1 MGSHIPSIE
10 QEAPHKQ
17 PRQTM
22 PVNFFGPSVYSKF
35 YKALIC
41 AVVLASPMLASAQQ
55 TSINNTACVQN
66 YNAATDANTDYF
78 PNKVDADDATY
89 FQISYHNNYK
99 LLVNSYTNETFALY
113 QCGTPQPTGL
123 ANGTKFFPVPVSNV
137 AVMETIVVP
146 YLEMLGVA
154 NSVTAV
160 GSDALISSPCFQK
173 FVQSDNIPT
182 LSDTNTTSANL
193 TLTKVD
199 VEFGAY
205 EADPTNNKSVSVS
218 ASQDPGTLNRAEWLE
233 FFAAFYNKEQLANTL
248 TAQINDNYN
257 RLKQAASGYNPKP
270 LVAWA
275 SYTAPS
281 SYNNNTASWTV
292 SNATYKVQFSQ
303 DAGGSALSGGTYSS
317 VSDFLNAI
325 TDVDVLIDET
335 FVGSDFN
342 AFLQNYNISATNE
355 NNYKFIKNKAVY
367 REDRISTTAGG
378 QDWLEAAI
386 PMADAVLEDVINAI
400 NPSAP
405 TSNYTRRWLRNIAL
419 NETIEYSSA
428 VNCTSNENDARPDAA
443 INFTSTAKFSQP
455 TYGSSSSTSG
465 AVSFTAVSSTL
476 LVTVLATIFAF
487 LQ

>member
-1 MGSHIPSIE
+1 
-10 QEAPHKQ
+10 
-17 PRQTM
+17 
-22 PVNFFGPSVYSKF
+22 
-35 YKALIC
+35 
-41 AVVLASPMLASAQQ
+41 
-55 TSINNTACVQN
+55 
-66 YNAATDANTDYF
+66 
-78 PNKVDADDATY
+78 
-89 FQISYHNNYK
+89 
-99 LLVNSYTNETFALY
+99 
-113 QCGTPQPTGL
+113 
-123 ANGTKFFPVPVSNV
+123 
-137 AVMETIVVP
+137 
-146 YLEMLGVA
+146 MLGVA

-160 GSDALISSPCFQK
+160 GSDALISSSCFQK

-182 LSDTNTTSANL
+182 LSDTNSTASNL

-199 VEFGAY
+199 VEFGAF

-218 ASQDPGTLNRAEWLE
+218 SSQDPGTLNRAEWLE

-281 SYNNNTASWTV
+281 SYNNNTASWSV

-303 DAGGSALSGGTYSS
+303 DAGGSALSGGMYSN
-317 VSDFLNAI
+317 VSDFLSAI
-325 TDVDVLIDET
+325 NNVDVLIDET
-335 FVGSDFN
+335 FVGDDFN
-342 AFLQNYNISATNE
+342 SFLQNYNISAADQ

-367 REDRISTTAGG
+367 REDGVSTTAGG

-405 TSNYTRRWLRNIAL
+405 VSNYTRHWLRNIAL
-419 NETIEYSSA
+419 NETIKYSTA
-428 VNCTSNENDARPDAA
+428 DNCTSNENDARADLAV
-443 INFTSTAKFSQP
+443 NFTSTNKFSQP
-455 TYGSSSSTSG
+455 SYSSNSSPSSTSE

-476 LVTVLATIFAF
+476 LVTVLATFFAF